1 MGQAVIF
8 LFFSPIAE
16 IGESDKKCKEHQQ
29 FSQCNIH
36 TITSPRNAEGRQ
48 KTSPLCEKR
57 ERQPPPLWCS
67 SGTLASPFSFY
78 HTIRALSTFSGGI
91 SEHPIAKSRIFYTIH
106 TPNKTKAPRKI
117 PGHLLCGIV
126 KYDLSVLSSINFNTR
141 VGFNVPGGRS
151 VVL

>member
-91 SEHPIAKSRIFYTIH
+91 SKHPHSKKPGFYTIYD
-106 TPNKTKAPRKI
+106 PQKNQSPEENPR
-117 PGHLLCGIV
+117 GRELCSTV

-141 VGFNVPGGRS
+141 VGS
-151 VVL
+151 KE